1 MPTGCFI
8 CNSGTS
14 RLIPGL
20 LAGYVLGSCQKCSIL
35 ACSGHAQRDPNH
47 PRWICV
53 LCDPTLL
60 TAAGIAA
67 SRSVFD
73 GSVLTSLIS
82 PALVQEGANYPSV
95 EVFIQRRPAY
105 IQIRLMERLAYV
117 LELAPQ
123 RFSSMETEK
132 FWFGLSDQGK
142 RLVGAAIVLVQSLE
156 ISEDSL
162 LEALRVLIHTWR
174 SSKQ

>member
-67 SRSVFD
+67 SRHVADVSF
-73 GSVLTSLIS
+73 LTSLIS
-82 PALVQEGANYPSV
+82 PALVQEGADYPSL

-105 IQIRLMERLAYV
+105 MRIRLTERLAYV
-117 LELAPQ
+117 LDLAPQ
-123 RFSSMETEK
+123 QFSSMETEEI
-132 FWFGLSDQGK
+132 WYGLSDEGK
-142 RLVGAAIVLVQSLE
+142 RLVGAAIALVQILK
-156 ISEDSL
+156 ISEDNL
-162 LEALRVLIHTWR
+162 IEALRILIHTWR